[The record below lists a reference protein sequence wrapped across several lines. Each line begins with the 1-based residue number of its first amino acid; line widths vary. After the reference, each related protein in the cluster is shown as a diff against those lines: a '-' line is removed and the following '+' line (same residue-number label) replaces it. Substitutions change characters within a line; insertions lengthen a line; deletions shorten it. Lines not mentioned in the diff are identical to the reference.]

1 MHDLMMLIMGSGGG
15 VFPHAPT
22 NPAQISPKSL
32 IRVSVHSFG
41 KKKKRLGSKLHKTVD
56 SAFGTPKWV

>member
-1 MHDLMMLIMGSGGG
+1 MQDFIKIYRALIKDIFLAVEGGFSD
-15 VFPHAPT
+15 VPT

-41 KKKKRLGSKLHKTVD
+41 AKDQG
-56 SAFGTPKWV
+56 